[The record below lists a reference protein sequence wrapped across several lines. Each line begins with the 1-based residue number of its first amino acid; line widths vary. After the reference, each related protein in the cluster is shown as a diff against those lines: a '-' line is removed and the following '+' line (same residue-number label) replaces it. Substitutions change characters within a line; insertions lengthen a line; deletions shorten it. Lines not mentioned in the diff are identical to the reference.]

1 MQDAISLF
9 IHQRLETIMEDLRC
23 NNAGDCDTLRDYLDQ
38 EFVTTA
44 IMQEEVYQQ
53 GFLDCIRLLRSL
65 GV

>member
-1 MQDAISLF
+1 MQSPSAFSAVSCQIP
-9 IHQRLETIMEDLRC
+9 HRKER
-23 NNAGDCDTLRDYLDQ
+23 DCDNLRDYLDQ
-38 EFVTTA
+38 AFVTTA